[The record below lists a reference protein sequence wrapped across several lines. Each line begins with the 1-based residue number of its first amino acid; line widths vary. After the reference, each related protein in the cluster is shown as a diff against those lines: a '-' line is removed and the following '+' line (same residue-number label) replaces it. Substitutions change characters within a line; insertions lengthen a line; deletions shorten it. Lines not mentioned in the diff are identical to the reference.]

1 MSLASVQFLVFL
13 SVIYLLWR
21 YAAPGAT
28 SRNVLLLGASYFFYG
43 TWDVRFLSVLVA
55 ITVVQWVLGA
65 RIFRSRSQGERRRW
79 LAVSVLTALGNLAY
93 FKYAGFFVSE
103 LSNLL
108 TSLGLG
114 ELGQFGRIVAPIG
127 ISFYTFQSLT
137 YTIDIYRGQERPTRN
152 LLDFALFLA
161 FFGHVTAGP
170 ISRAR
175 LLMPQI
181 GRRADAVPSLDSQ
194 AVFLVCR
201 GLIKKLAIG
210 DVLAAEFV
218 GPAFSQ
224 PTAWSSGFLAVAV
237 IAYSFQI
244 YMDVSGYTDLA
255 RGAGRCFGLDLAIN
269 FDRPYLARSVSNF
282 WQRWH
287 MSMSSFFRDYLYF
300 GLGGSRRGNV
310 YANLIL
316 TFVCIGL
323 WHGAGWNFVL
333 YGLLHGSMV
342 CFERWRRLSKAPQ
355 SGISS
360 DSDAAAVLGLMK
372 TFVFVALSRI
382 LFVETDLTGAAEFV
396 TALATSQ
403 AQSGAAGARGY
414 LTLAVAVA
422 LHFLPR
428 RVERDVASRFFGFP
442 PFVQAAGLMGLV
454 MALIVLA
461 SDQRPFVYFGF

>member
-1 MSLASVQFLVFL
+1 MSLASAQFLLFL
-13 SVIYLLWR
+13 SIIYLLWR
-21 YAAPGAT
+21 YVAPGGT
-28 SRNVLLLGASYFFYG
+28 SRNVLLLGASYLFYG
-43 TWDVRFLSVLVA
+43 TWDVRFLSVLLSITA
-55 ITVVQWVLGA
+55 IQWVLGA
-65 RIFRSRSQGERRRW
+65 LIFRAGTQAERRRW
-79 LAVSVLTALGNLAY
+79 LAASVVVALGNLAY
-93 FKYAGFFVSE
+93 FKYTGFFVGE

-108 TSLGLG
+108 AALGLG
-114 ELGQFGRIVAPIG
+114 ELGPFGRVVAPIG

-137 YTIDIYRGQERPTRN
+137 YTIDIYRGEERPTRSP
-152 LLDFALFLA
+152 LDFALFLA

-181 GRRADAVPSLDSQ
+181 ARRSGPVPSLDAQ

-218 GPAFSQ
+218 SPAFSQ

-255 RGAGRCFGLDLAIN
+255 RGAGRCFGLDLAVN
-269 FDRPYLARSVSNF
+269 FDRPYLSRSVSNF

-342 CFERWRRLSKAPQ
+342 CFERWRRTRRLRRP
-355 SGISS
+355 GMSS
-360 DSDAAAVLGLMK
+360 DSDSIAALSVMR
-372 TFVFVALSRI
+372 TFAFVALSRI
-382 LFVETDLTGAAEFV
+382 LFVETDLAGAAEFV
-396 TALATSQ
+396 VALATSQ
-403 AQSGAAGARGY
+403 EHGGAAGARGY
-414 LTLAVAVA
+414 LTLAIAIG

-428 RVERDVASRFFGFP
+428 GSERAIASRFFGLP
-442 PFVQAAGLMGLV
+442 PMVQAVGFVGLV

-461 SDQRPFVYFGF
+461 PEQRPFVYFRF